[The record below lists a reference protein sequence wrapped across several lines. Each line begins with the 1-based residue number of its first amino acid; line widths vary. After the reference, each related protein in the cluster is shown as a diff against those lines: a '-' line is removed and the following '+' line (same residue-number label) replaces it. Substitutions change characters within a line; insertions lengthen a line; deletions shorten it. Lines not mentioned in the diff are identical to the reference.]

1 MAVYLSNIQTQQD
14 ATIEAGIR
22 HVNEHPMTLPRSVE
36 QKSLLVRRLSAHPQ
50 DDELRRVSLC
60 GPISD
65 GRRMGDADGLEVL
78 NSPQS
83 RSIITNTRAMT
94 APIPN
99 TPIQVYP
106 GWAKLPREMT
116 LVATAQNSP
125 RHCDTRPGSAPR
137 KIPAEN
143 IEPSMPVSSQFARGS
158 KRISFLADEV
168 LKQ

>member
-36 QKSLLVRRLSAHPQ
+36 EKSLLVRRLSAHAQ

-60 GPISD
+60 GPNSD
-65 GRRMGDADGLEVL
+65 GRRRGDAGGLEVL

-83 RSIITNTRAMT
+83 RGTITNTCAMT
-94 APIPN
+94 APIPD
-99 TPIQVYP
+99 TPIQVSP
-106 GWAKLPREMT
+106 GCAKLPQEMT
-116 LVATAQNSP
+116 LVATAQDSP
-125 RHCDTRPGSAPR
+125 RNCDTRPGSAPR
-137 KIPAEN
+137 NIPAET

-158 KRISFLADEV
+158 KRISLLADEA